1 MGSKDRVWGMVI
13 RFYDLAFVG
22 ERITVLLN
30 PYFEFLQCVIVASQE
45 EKNRILKNI
54 LIGESVKETYN
65 WLKKAN
71 KLERKMNIFEYL
83 YAAQLI

>member
-1 MGSKDRVWGMVI
+1 MSAELIGSKERIWGLII

-22 ERITVLLN
+22 EKITVLLN
-30 PYFEFLQCVIVASQE
+30 PYFEFLQCAVNSSQM
-45 EKNRILKNI
+45 EKNKILRNL

-71 KLERKMNIFEYL
+71 KL
-83 YAAQLI
+83 